1 MTTVYFMRHSECL
14 KVKNGMNSDNLQLC
28 NEKQILSVA
37 GEELA
42 KKIAFKDCFVGID
55 GIYSSNYVR
64 AIATAKYIAD
74 INGLDVNVVSDFGER
89 KFGVN
94 VWNELPDDFEKRQ
107 FYDENY
113 KIGDGESLNEVQ
125 ERMHKAL
132 IQVLELNKRKK
143 VCIISHATAM
153 TTLFK
158 IWCDVIPSD
167 GYYFNGKFIS
177 DTNWNYCELFKLE
190 FDDDNSLINISN
202 L

>member
-1 MTTVYFMRHSECL
+1 MRNKSW
-14 KVKNGMNSDNLQLC
+14 
-28 NEKQILSVA
+28 SVA
-37 GEELA
+37 GKSQLR
-42 KKIAFKDCFVGID
+42 KQLLRIALIGID

-74 INGLDVNVVSDFGER
+74 INGLDVNVVSDFSER

-94 VWNELPDDFEKRQ
+94 VWSELPDDFEKRQ